1 MAAPTEVF
9 HWWIVDQVSG
19 KRVLTSYKLTRAQA
33 ALASTGAEPNVDT
46 REFRHLTDLEQDRW
60 GTTRPD
66 DPSRATNPASGH
78 PT

>member
-9 HWWIVDQVSG
+9 RWWIVDQVSG

-33 ALASTGAEPNVDT
+33 ALSFARAEPNVDT
-46 REFRHLTDLEQDRW
+46 PSS
-60 GTTRPD
+60 GTL
-66 DPSRATNPASGH
+66 